1 MQNSIEK
8 NADILPI
15 DEELLRN
22 EILKQTESESIT
34 KELALI
40 SQEGPIER
48 QTLEDFLTADY
59 KFEVLRTEIEEFQDK
74 LSDEYDV
81 VLAMASFGNDMVLQV
96 TEIGYHNPDMLFFYG
111 NVDGNSVQLI
121 QHMSQLNFMLMAMKK
136 EDPEKEPNR
145 IGFNVGKKKV

>member
-1 MQNSIEK
+1 MLNTAEHCS
-8 NADILPI
+8 DIMPI
-15 DEELLRN
+15 DEETLRN
-22 EILKQTESESIT
+22 EILKQTVNEET
-34 KELALI
+34 
-40 SQEGPIER
+40 IER

-111 NVDGNSVQLI
+111 NVDGNAVQLI

-145 IGFNVGKKKV
+145 IGFNIGKRKV

>member
-1 MQNSIEK
+1 MINSTEL
-8 NADILPI
+8 NSELLPI
-15 DEELLRN
+15 DEEALRD
-22 EILKQTESESIT
+22 EILKQAIGDNINNEIT
-34 KELALI
+34 IE
-40 SQEGPIER
+40 EPIER
-48 QTLEDFLTADY
+48 QTLEDYLTADY

-81 VLAMASFGNDMVLQV
+81 VLAMASFGHDMVLQV

-111 NVDGNSVQLI
+111 NVDGNAVQLI

-145 IGFNVGKKKV
+145 IGFNVGKK

>member
-1 MQNSIEK
+1 MNNVTEIEE
-8 NADILPI
+8 NVLPI
-15 DEELLRN
+15 DDTTLRN
-22 EILKQTESESIT
+22 EIIRQVESENTANAI
-34 KELALI
+34 I
-40 SQEGPIER
+40 SEETIQRE
-48 QTLEDFLTADY
+48 TLEDYLTADY

-111 NVDGNSVQLI
+111 NVEGNAVQLI

-145 IGFNVGKKKV
+145 IGFNIGKKKV

>member
-1 MQNSIEK
+1 MNNISEIDA
-8 NADILPI
+8 NVLPVDDIT
-15 DEELLRN
+15 LRN
-22 EILKQTESESIT
+22 EIIRQVESENET
-34 KELALI
+34 NALV
-40 SQEGPIER
+40 SEEPIQRE
-48 QTLEDFLTADY
+48 TLEDYLTADY
-59 KFEVLRTEIEEFQDK
+59 KFEVLRAEIEEFQDK

-111 NVDGNSVQLI
+111 NVDGNAVQLI

>member
-1 MQNSIEK
+1 MLNTAEHCS
-8 NADILPI
+8 DIMPI
-15 DEELLRN
+15 DEEILRN
-22 EILKQTESESIT
+22 EILKQTENE
-34 KELALI
+34 KMI
-40 SQEGPIER
+40 SVTDEEAIER

-111 NVDGNSVQLI
+111 NVDGNAVQLI

-145 IGFNVGKKKV
+145 IGFNIGKRKV